1 VKNVRITLAGLLA
14 VGGITLISQGSVS
27 AATPDEWEQTTA
39 HPAACYQHGPFE
51 QNQHGNADDTTVVL
65 HEFNQSWPGDHWELL
80 VINSTA
86 VSNGT
91 ADTVIDHP
99 QAGVDYIGDNGGT
112 INYWIV
118 CKGTT
123 PYTPNPQH
131 SVVVD
136 CGKATLTLSNPEEY
150 GQPGED
156 YTFTYTVDG
165 VEKQVTVAPGGTETI
180 DELFPEDSG
189 THTVSIDGV
198 DYTVDTNCEDDSTTP
213 AEPSFVDPTCAEP
226 SADVDATD
234 TDEYTYSIVGT
245 VAPGGTVTVTAT
257 ATAGHVLDGVSE
269 WTHTFPSLGDLDCTV
284 DANPVASIETECGA
298 ATLTFSNLVDEVDD
312 GYSADDHTFTYTVD
326 GVDHQITVAPGDTET
341 VELTFGEDTGLHSV
355 DIGQGAF
362 TIESDCLQSGGPEPK
377 IDVAAFSPV
386 CQSDTPYISYNIAVS
401 GTPNT
406 TADITFIDNEGD
418 VVASYTDMPFT
429 GTVIYPGASPAPNQD
444 WPGWKLQPNGLWVW
458 DETDANWR
466 DGLTVQVEVNPT
478 ATALVSYP
486 DPSSACDDPPQVA
499 SQAPPA
505 QPSQGVQL
513 PSTGSSTGTMTI
525 LGLLML
531 AGGAVLVATAR
542 RTRRV

>member
-1 VKNVRITLAGLLA
+1 MALAGLLA

-27 AATPDEWEQTTA
+27 AATPDERSRPPPIHRPAISTARSSRTNTATPTTRRWSSTSSIRA
-39 HPAACYQHGPFE
+39 GRE
-51 QNQHGNADDTTVVL
+51 TT
-65 HEFNQSWPGDHWELL
+65 WELL

-86 VSNGT
+86 GSNGT

-198 DYTVDTNCEDDSTTP
+198 DYTIDTNCEDDATTP
-213 AEPSFVDPTCAEP
+213 AEPNFVDPTCAEP
-226 SADVDATD
+226 TADVDATD
-234 TDEYTYSIVGT
+234 TDEYTYNIVGT

-269 WTHTFPSLGDLDCTV
+269 LDPHPF
-284 DANPVASIETECGA
+284 PVARRPRLHGRRQPRRLDRDRVRGGDAHLLEPDRRGRRRLHRRRSHVH
-298 ATLTFSNLVDEVDD
+298 LHRRRSRSSDHRRPRRHRD
-312 GYSADDHTFTYTVD
+312 GR
-326 GVDHQITVAPGDTET
+326 
-341 VELTFGEDTGLHSV
+341 V
-355 DIGQGAF
+355 DI
-362 TIESDCLQSGGPEPK
+362 
-377 IDVAAFSPV
+377 
-386 CQSDTPYISYNIAVS
+386 
-401 GTPNT
+401 
-406 TADITFIDNEGD
+406 
-418 VVASYTDMPFT
+418 
-429 GTVIYPGASPAPNQD
+429 
-444 WPGWKLQPNGLWVW
+444 
-458 DETDANWR
+458 R
-466 DGLTVQVEVNPT
+466 
-478 ATALVSYP
+478 
-486 DPSSACDDPPQVA
+486 
-499 SQAPPA
+499 
-505 QPSQGVQL
+505 
-513 PSTGSSTGTMTI
+513 
-525 LGLLML
+525 
-531 AGGAVLVATAR
+531 
-542 RTRRV
+542 